1 MGRRVGYYG
10 GTADRELALSAET
23 ETVPIPTTKR
33 NQAKANVMVGGCTVL
48 GAAAQMLIKRGLVD
62 LPPSPDAAAS
72 GLEPWITFVLGIA
85 TNLPLMAGLSCYGL
99 STGLLVLAL
108 RYGELSVLYPIIAL
122 TYVWVSILSV
132 ALLGE
137 TMNGFKILGLAV
149 IVIGVTVLGRTGPK
163 AKG

>member
-1 MGRRVGYYG
+1 
-10 GTADRELALSAET
+10 LSAEID
-23 ETVPIPTTKR
+23 TVPIPTTKR

-48 GAAAQMLIKRGLVD
+48 GAAAQMLIKRGLLH
-62 LPPSPDAAAS
+62 LPPSPGGAGT
-72 GLEPWITFVLGIA
+72 GLEPWVTFVMGIA
-85 TNLPLMAGLSCYGL
+85 TNLPLMMGLSCYGI

-137 TMNGFKILGLAV
+137 TMNAFKIVGLCV
-149 IVIGVTVLGRTGPK
+149 IVLGVTVLGRTGPK